1 MESILSQF
9 RLTSEVILFSR
20 MPIHFEYHSIS
31 VKTLANIVPVAG
43 QLTLLPE
50 QGIGITRSLL
60 QSTKF
65 RCLPRDP
72 HWGCFCDPHWLG
84 NRIPFGILPQVRVVD
99 GLSALHRQSA
109 RHPLNV
115 GFSLASFAHGLLVS
129 QPLHELPKWTCEFLA
144 TTTTPTLMSPNLSI
158 SPSRPLSNRCR
169 QHVRHAPWRKRV
181 PSAPPHEA
189 VYRYQDLMRKCD
201 DRVQGSR

>member
-1 MESILSQF
+1 MHRILLHGVHP
-9 RLTSEVILFSR
+9 LTVPLDERGYTFSR
-20 MPIHFEYHSIS
+20 MPIHFEYHSIP
-31 VKTLANIVPVAG
+31 VKTLANIVPFAG

-50 QGIGITRSLL
+50 QGIGITHSLL
-60 QSTKF
+60 RSTKF

-84 NRIPFGILPQVRVVD
+84 NRIPFGILPQVRVID

-129 QPLHELPKWTCEFLA
+129 QPFMNCQNGPVN
-144 TTTTPTLMSPNLSI
+144 S
-158 SPSRPLSNRCR
+158 SRQQRRPR
-169 QHVRHAPWRKRV
+169 
-181 PSAPPHEA
+181 
-189 VYRYQDLMRKCD
+189 
-201 DRVQGSR
+201 